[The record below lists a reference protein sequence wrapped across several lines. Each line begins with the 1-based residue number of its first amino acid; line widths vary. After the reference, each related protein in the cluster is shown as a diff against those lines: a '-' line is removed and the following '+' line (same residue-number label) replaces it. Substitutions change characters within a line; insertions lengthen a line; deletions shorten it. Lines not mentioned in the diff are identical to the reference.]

1 VGVFRR
7 FSTLRSRLESAGVD
21 LFKDINAVVDIN
33 VGGRHMSDRK
43 LTKDELERQR
53 GEGLPD
59 REVMTTLNPPIQ
71 PMPPVGGTDDIK
83 FPIDP
88 THPPHPESTGGTS

>member
-1 VGVFRR
+1 M
-7 FSTLRSRLESAGVD
+7 STLRNRLEAAGVD
-21 LFKDINAVVDIN
+21 LFKDVNAVVDIN
-33 VGGRHMSDRK
+33 VGGRHVSDRK
-43 LTKDELERQR
+43 LSKDELEKQR

-71 PMPPVGGTDDIK
+71 PMPPVPDTDDIK

-88 THPPHPESTGGTS
+88 THPPQHPESTGGTS